1 MINKDCYVVVRRYGM
16 LNTSA
21 SNHCV
26 AVCRTLDKADELR
39 DAYTQEYLDKK
50 LSGFT
55 FEVQLVTYYDE

>member
-16 LNTSA
+16 LNTSN

-26 AVCRTLDKADELR
+26 AVCRTLEKADELQG
-39 DAYTQEYLDKK
+39 AYTQEYKDKGM
-50 LSGFT
+50 SGFM